1 MISLWALKAALLQV
15 PSLKL
20 NPFERRVRRVRL
32 LATTMVRD
40 ERRFLPGML
49 RSVGPQV
56 DGIVALDDGS
66 SDGTD
71 RLLEE
76 SPYVIEVL
84 RNPPSRAS
92 WDEPAG
98 HRQLVATAL
107 RLQADWIISVDAD
120 ERLERDFRSRVER
133 VIRRG
138 SRLGLSAFVVYFR
151 ELWDSPDHY
160 RTDGIWGK
168 KRAARLFRARPDHQ
182 FDERL
187 LHGAKAPLQGR
198 VLGMFPLADLIIYH
212 LRMMRR
218 EDREAR
224 CNRYLQLDP
233 DARWQPGIGYA
244 YLTDD
249 RGLRLRRIPT
259 GRGYQE

>member
-1 MISLWALKAALLQV
+1 MASFWAFKAALLQV

-20 NPFERRVRRVRL
+20 NPFERRDRQVRL

-40 ERRFLPGML
+40 EREFLPGML

-71 RLLEE
+71 QLLEQ
-76 SPYVIEVL
+76 SPYVLEVM
-84 RNPPSRAS
+84 RNPSRRPS

-98 HRQLVATAL
+98 QRRLVAAAL
-107 RLQADWIISVDAD
+107 RHQADWIISVDAD
-120 ERLERDFRSRVER
+120 ERLELDFRSRAER

-138 SRLGLSAFVVYFR
+138 RLVGLSAFVVYFR
-151 ELWDSPDHY
+151 ELWDSPDQY
-160 RTDGIWGK
+160 RVDGIWGK
-168 KRAARLFRARPDHQ
+168 KRAARLFRALADHQ
-182 FDERL
+182 FDDRP
-187 LHGAKAPLQGR
+187 LHGAKAPIQGK
-198 VLGMFPLADLIIYH
+198 VFGVFPFADLVIYH

-224 CNRYLQLDP
+224 RNRYEQLDP
-233 DARWQPGIGYA
+233 EARWQPGIGYA
-244 YLTDD
+244 YLTNA
-249 RGLRLRRIPT
+249 RGIRLHRIPAA
-259 GRGYQE
+259 RGYQK